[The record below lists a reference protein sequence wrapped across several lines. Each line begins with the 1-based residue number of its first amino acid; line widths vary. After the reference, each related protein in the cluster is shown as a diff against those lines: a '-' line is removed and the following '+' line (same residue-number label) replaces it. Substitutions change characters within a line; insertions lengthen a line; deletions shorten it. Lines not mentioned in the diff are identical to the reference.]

1 MAQMVKNLT
10 AMWETRVQSLGW
22 EESTQIQG
30 GTFGGFLQQQS
41 KERELML
48 HKRKL
53 YSAVIVI
60 Y

>member
-1 MAQMVKNLT
+1 
-10 AMWETRVQSLGW
+10 MWETRVQSLGW

-41 KERELML
+41 KESVELML
-48 HKRKL
+48 YKCKL
-53 YSAVIVI
+53 SSVVIVI